1 MYKGIFVDEEFD
13 LDFIKHYHHQQQHLF
28 QLYDKKQITQD
39 QLRSLQNEYFEN
51 SYKEFF
57 IQRVECSTNLIELI

>member
-13 LDFIKHYHHQQQHLF
+13 LEFVKHYHHQQQHLF
-28 QLYDKKQITQD
+28 QLYDKKQINQD
-39 QLRSLQNEYFEN
+39 QLRSLQNEYFVN

-57 IQRVECSTNLIELI
+57 IQRVNCDNDLIELI